1 MEDGEQSEEVE
12 NFTLLNADG
21 SVEAVLEEKMDNL
34 LITSEAKVLLVYMF
48 LDNDILLQDDYFPD
62 ATGDAPQGNRLGG
75 GAIDMS
81 GSGAWARNDLDD
93 MVTAPSRPSSLSISN
108 STSTNTASTM
118 KVRVFESHSHS
129 YLPII
134 DHCS

>member
-48 LDNDILLQDDYFPD
+48 LDNDIF
-62 ATGDAPQGNRLGG
+62 T
-75 GAIDMS
+75 S
-81 GSGAWARNDLDD
+81 G
-93 MVTAPSRPSSLSISN
+93 
-108 STSTNTASTM
+108 
-118 KVRVFESHSHS
+118 
-129 YLPII
+129 
-134 DHCS
+134 